1 MGCAI
6 LIICTTYE
14 VDVGENYYWDKR
26 MLSRHLAIPSST
38 HWSIWLTSRPVSSRC
53 LRKAEFQ
60 LDRHRKMVVLLRWSL
75 GARCRLRYSSSS
87 IHFATTSATPDRT
100 LVEVMPEWFW
110 LLISSGTKN
119 ATNLHGQ
126 SRSCAWAPLLGYF
139 LENVFPHTSI
149 SYDPSWTNVIGRI
162 LGPAS
167 W

>member
-1 MGCAI
+1 MLPFRL
-6 LIICTTYE
+6 LIPAHLRL
-14 VDVGENYYWDKR
+14 GETPAHTHLTVLANLYGLRYPHYLYDMRWMLGKLTGTR
-26 MLSRHLAIPSST
+26 GYTWMLSRHLAIPSST

-87 IHFATTSATPDRT
+87 VHFATTSATPDRT

-126 SRSCAWAPLLGYF
+126 SRSCAWAPLLG
-139 LENVFPHTSI
+139 
-149 SYDPSWTNVIGRI
+149 
-162 LGPAS
+162 
-167 W
+167 